1 MAPEAPEGSNWC
13 AQVAVGYHVR
23 VLVPCYKEDL
33 EIVAKTIQAAYN
45 ARLPDN
51 CSRTIY
57 LCDDGK
63 DKRKRKWCATFKLP
77 SMLHN
82 PVCMLCSLQKSHA
95 TACPLAADTRYLRK
109 CLSESDACFQ
119 ACLSPRRHRCGELSS
134 KCTTSA

>member
-1 MAPEAPEGSNWC
+1 M
-13 AQVAVGYHVR
+13 R

-63 DKRKRKWCATFKLP
+63 DKRKRKWCAAARRAARPP
-77 SMLHN
+77 SWLA
-82 PVCMLCSLQKSHA
+82 PVVKRAFPQHFLEFGLFDVHSTTRAATPAMAQCRAACMQCPSHGLCGLGLNCAHVM
-95 TACPLAADTRYLRK
+95 TPVPW
-109 CLSESDACFQ
+109 FW
-119 ACLSPRRHRCGELSS
+119 
-134 KCTTSA
+134 

>member
-1 MAPEAPEGSNWC
+1 M
-13 AQVAVGYHVR
+13 R

-63 DKRKRKWCATFKLP
+63 DKRKRKWCAAAWRAARPFAHLGIP
-77 SMLHN
+77 FASAH
-82 PVCMLCSLQKSHA
+82 SLSI
-95 TACPLAADTRYLRK
+95 L
-109 CLSESDACFQ
+109 
-119 ACLSPRRHRCGELSS
+119 
-134 KCTTSA
+134 

>member
-1 MAPEAPEGSNWC
+1 M
-13 AQVAVGYHVR
+13 GYHVR

-63 DKRKRKWCATFKLP
+63 DKRKRKWCAALTRL
-77 SMLHN
+77 SMPHN
-82 PVCMLCSLQKSHA
+82 PVCVLCSLQNSHA
-95 TACPLAADTRYLRK
+95 HWPQTLNA
-109 CLSESDACFQ
+109 
-119 ACLSPRRHRCGELSS
+119 
-134 KCTTSA
+134 SANV

>member
-1 MAPEAPEGSNWC
+1 MRC
-13 AQVAVGYHVR
+13 AQVANSYHVR

-63 DKRKRKWCATFKLP
+63 DKRKRKWYA
-77 SMLHN
+77 MAWVLHDG
-82 PVCMLCSLQKSHA
+82 VL
-95 TACPLAADTRYLRK
+95 D
-109 CLSESDACFQ
+109 
-119 ACLSPRRHRCGELSS
+119 
-134 KCTTSA
+134 

>member
-1 MAPEAPEGSNWC
+1 M
-13 AQVAVGYHVR
+13 GYHVR

-63 DKRKRKWCATFKLP
+63 DKRKRKWCATFKIL

-82 PVCMLCSLQKSHA
+82 PVCMLCKQPAEQPRYSL
-95 TACPLAADTRYLRK
+95 PIG
-109 CLSESDACFQ
+109 
-119 ACLSPRRHRCGELSS
+119 RRHPVPPQRFERV
-134 KCTTSA
+134 

>member
-1 MAPEAPEGSNWC
+1 MC
-13 AQVAVGYHVR
+13 AQVVNSYHVR

-63 DKRKRKWCATFKLP
+63 DKRKRKWCA
-77 SMLHN
+77 
-82 PVCMLCSLQKSHA
+82 
-95 TACPLAADTRYLRK
+95 AARR
-109 CLSESDACFQ
+109 A
-119 ACLSPRRHRCGELSS
+119 ACLPPLLGTLLASAHLLSDS
-134 KCTTSA
+134 VMQGS